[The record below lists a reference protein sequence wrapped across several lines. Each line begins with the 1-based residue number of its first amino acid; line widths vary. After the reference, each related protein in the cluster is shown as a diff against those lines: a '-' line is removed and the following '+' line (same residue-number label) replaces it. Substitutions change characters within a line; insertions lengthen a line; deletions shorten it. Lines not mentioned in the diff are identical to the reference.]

1 MLVRCSLRQRTVDKR
16 VVFFTNARFASQILR
31 ITDDVL
37 EQLVQEDGEPLVNSV
52 AQVYTAACP
61 QINLAYHRYCSG
73 LKMADSLL
81 VNKTRNPE
89 FMRMLNDPPVP
100 RRRPDLTAFLHKPL
114 EVRKTESSF
123 SFIKVFIAGGI

>member
-1 MLVRCSLRQRTVDKR
+1 M
-16 VVFFTNARFASQILR
+16 
-31 ITDDVL
+31 
-37 EQLVQEDGEPLVNSV
+37 QEDGEPLVNSV
-52 AQVYTAACP
+52 AQVYMAACT

-73 LKMADSLL
+73 LKMADALL

-114 EVRKTESSF
+114 EVGF
-123 SFIKVFIAGGI
+123 AH